1 MHHGK
6 YVYNNPPKRFTIVY
20 NGLSKQETEPVCI
33 DENVSMKNAR
43 FKHGTL
49 KNVLFKKEERRN
61 LPRITE
67 DARLPYRR
75 CIRMK
80 DCPMIYR
87 R

>member
-1 MHHGK
+1 
-6 YVYNNPPKRFTIVY
+6 
-20 NGLSKQETEPVCI
+20 
-33 DENVSMKNAR
+33 MKNAR

-75 CIRMK
+75 CIKMK